1 MATAAGEHGARHR
14 QFQYY
19 TRLQTKPTPPSFRTL
34 TALRVPLPRLESC
47 RTIEIIAAALAAME
61 QTYSANF
68 SMKVM
73 NLEFRFLSSVV
84 VLMLT
89 PEAEWVSMISVKRP
103 AVL

>member
-1 MATAAGEHGARHR
+1 
-14 QFQYY
+14 
-19 TRLQTKPTPPSFRTL
+19 
-34 TALRVPLPRLESC
+34 
-47 RTIEIIAAALAAME
+47 
-61 QTYSANF
+61 
-68 SMKVM
+68 MKVM